1 MFGLYITMKLN
12 RTERKSPKGSGKT
25 RRSRPTPSMSRRKMK
40 REVSRSRLAHG
51 NANMVKIFLEMLNMV
66 KLYHWKTRSYAQHKA
81 TDQLYENLNENI
93 DKIVEVLLGKDETRI
108 HMTEKKMDLIDC
120 SDTHDFK
127 GRIYKYREFLLDM
140 NDRFD
145 STRDSDLLSI
155 RDDILVNIDQFLYL
169 MTFDK

>member
-1 MFGLYITMKLN
+1 MTKPN
-12 RTERKSPKGSGKT
+12 RTARKSHKGSGKA
-25 RRSRPTPSMSRRKMK
+25 RRATPRPSMSRRKTG
-40 REVSRSRLAHG
+40 RDVSRSRSAHG
-51 NANMVKIFLEMLNMV
+51 NANMVRIFLEMLNMV

-81 TDQLYENLNENI
+81 TDKLYENLNENI
-93 DKIVEVLLGKDETRI
+93 DTMVEVLLGKDESRI
-108 HMTEKKMDLIDC
+108 KMTDKKMDLIDC

-145 STRDSDLLSI
+145 STRDSEVLSI

>member
-1 MFGLYITMKLN
+1 
-12 RTERKSPKGSGKT
+12 
-25 RRSRPTPSMSRRKMK
+25 
-40 REVSRSRLAHG
+40 
-51 NANMVKIFLEMLNMV
+51 MV